1 MPPMKIVTCTVTPIK
16 SSNLK
21 YHQDFSI
28 KTQAKIS
35 NVNQKLH
42 SSHFFH
48 SSKISELITSKR
60 YFTTQSNTNNDRR
73 VKIYTKTGDKG
84 TTSLFNGER
93 RSKSDPVFEALG
105 HTDELNSA
113 IGVAREFC
121 KHIDDTL
128 ATRLETI
135 QSILLDVGSNIATP
149 RLQSSDA
156 HKNRTKFD
164 GIHVTRLEQWIDEME
179 ATLPPLTNFILPS
192 GGKGSAFLHLSR
204 SICRRAERSVVP
216 LAQEGNVDAEVE
228 MFMNRLSDFLFVA
241 ARFVSKKEGA
251 TEVIYKKPQV
261 K

>member
-1 MPPMKIVTCTVTPIK
+1 MKLAVTALRPIK
-16 SSNLK
+16 PSCFNHHKGVSTIQGPTRTNTIVVPKTLFVNFGRKSIPQWKINKRFFATESN
-21 YHQDFSI
+21 
-28 KTQAKIS
+28 S
-35 NVNQKLH
+35 NA
-42 SSHFFH
+42 
-48 SSKISELITSKR
+48 
-60 YFTTQSNTNNDRR
+60 NNERR

-121 KHIDDTL
+121 KGVDDTL
-128 ATRLETI
+128 CNRLETI

-179 ATLPPLTNFILPS
+179 AALPPLTNFILPS

-216 LAQEGNVDAEVE
+216 LAQEGNVEAEVE

-241 ARFVSKKEGA
+241 ARFVAKKEGA